1 MKIRG
6 TEIAIIGAGIAGL
19 AAAHALSQRGAIV
32 TVYEQ
37 ASELGEVGAGLQISP
52 NGVAVLKDLMQYDDV
67 KRLANVPDAVELRNM
82 SNGRMV
88 ARLPMGDIAAK
99 RWQHPYLQIHRA
111 DLLSVLA
118 ENAYIAGIDIRL
130 GERKAVTDLDAE
142 IIIAADGV
150 RSHIRETV
158 FDGQPVRFTGQVA
171 WRGVLKGNVANAAT
185 VYMAP
190 GKHLVTY
197 PLRDDL
203 VNFVAVEERS
213 DWADE
218 GWSVPDDP
226 ENLRAAFA
234 DATPEIRALLDQV
247 DETFLWGL
255 FDHPVLPNWTKDNIA
270 LIGDACHP
278 MLPFLAQGAVMAL
291 EDAWVLAREL
301 DRSGVAGLQEYERLR
316 KPRATRVQKAAMGN
330 ARAYHLGGVQRGV
343 AHKGLAAISTLAPQL
358 LLGKFDWL
366 YGEDVTTG

>member
-1 MKIRG
+1 MSIQG
-6 TEIAIIGAGIAGL
+6 TDITVIGAGIAGL
-19 AAAHALSQRGAIV
+19 AAATALAQRGAVV
-32 TVYEQ
+32 TVLEQ
-37 ASELGEVGAGLQISP
+37 ASELGEVGAGLQVGP
-52 NGVAVLKDLMQYDDV
+52 NGISVLEALGLRDAAEP
-67 KRLANVPDAVELRNM
+67 LANVPEAVILRDM
-82 SNGRMV
+82 LNGRQV
-88 ARLPMGDIAAK
+88 ARLPMGAAATQ
-99 RWQHPYLQIHRA
+99 RWGRPYWQFHRA
-111 DLLSVLA
+111 DLLDVLA
-118 ENAYIAGIDIRL
+118 NGAREAGVNIRL
-130 GERKAVTDLDAE
+130 DERVEGADAS

-150 RSHIRETV
+150 RSNIRKTV
-158 FDGQPVRFTGQVA
+158 FDGQPVQFTGHVA
-171 WRGVLKGNVANAAT
+171 WRGVLKGTVENAAT

-213 DWADE
+213 DWTDE

-255 FDHPVLPNWTKDNIA
+255 FDHPVLPNWTKDNVA

-291 EDAWVLAREL
+291 EDAWVLACEL
-301 DRSGVAGLQEYERLR
+301 NRNGVAGLQEYERLR
-316 KPRATRVQKAAMGN
+316 KPRATRVQKVALGN
-330 ARAYHLGGVQRGV
+330 ARAYHLRGVQRSI

-366 YGEDVTTG
+366 YGEDVTIG